1 MDNFYKKWT
10 LYDKFE
16 NLKFYRY
23 ISKLFINFN
32 FVKVFVMIQKGV
44 FLHVEMSIKE
54 DFSIKTQF
62 STVIAWVKVE
72 AELSLY
78 LFYFLIEMI
87 IVFYNLNFIDF
98 LYHIVES
105 VEH

>member
-1 MDNFYKKWT
+1 
-10 LYDKFE
+10 
-16 NLKFYRY
+16 
-23 ISKLFINFN
+23 
-32 FVKVFVMIQKGV
+32 MIQKGV
-44 FLHVEMSIKE
+44 FLHVEMLIRE

-62 STVIAWVKVE
+62 STVIALVIVE

>member
-1 MDNFYKKWT
+1 
-10 LYDKFE
+10 
-16 NLKFYRY
+16 
-23 ISKLFINFN
+23 
-32 FVKVFVMIQKGV
+32 MIQKGV

-54 DFSIKTQF
+54 DFSIRTKF
-62 STVIAWVKVE
+62 STVIALVIVE

-98 LYHIVES
+98 
-105 VEH
+105 